1 MALADITQSRTT
13 GLDTATT
20 SYGIEP
26 WEKNIDGFVIPSI
39 QTKTGEYVTRF
50 AEWHG
55 LYRQIPELQAYI
67 DTYCRYLIGKKIIS
81 THKPTL
87 EAIKKIKGNGKDTC
101 RKILLNIKKV
111 SKICGNGFGEIIRD
125 NQGRLINLKPLDPE
139 TIRINSDESLMIK
152 NYEQVGWKDGKL
164 VAIRKPWNPEDI
176 FHIANKRIADEIT
189 GIAEAEALFKI
200 IKWRHQVMNSYS
212 VIIHRYLKPTYFYE
226 VNTDDETEMAD
237 IKTKIDNAVKNY
249 ENLIV
254 PKGTFDETSKTII
267 GNQGLLDPMPW
278 MNFLRRFFQTISGV
292 PDIVQGEARESAVSA
307 ANLNYISY
315 KERIM
320 QEQIEFEEEI
330 ESQLGLI
337 LKFEEPREIEEE
349 KLRIIEELGIEKKTN
364 ELENKKRVGPK
375 SQENAN

>member
-13 GLDTATT
+13 DMDSTTT
-20 SYGIEP
+20 SYGTEP
-26 WEKNIDGFVIPSI
+26 WEKNIEGFVIPSV

-67 DTYCRYLIGKKIIS
+67 DTYCRYLIGKKLSS

-87 EAIKKIKGNGKDTC
+87 DAIKRIKGNGKDTL

-125 NQGRLINLKPLDPE
+125 AQGRLINLKPLDPN
-139 TIRINSDESLMIK
+139 TIKINSDNKNMITS
-152 NYEQVGWKDGKL
+152 YEQVGWKEGKME
-164 VAIRKPWNPEDI
+164 VVGTPWNADEI

-226 VNTDDETEMAD
+226 VNTDDETEMAN

-254 PKGTFDETSKTII
+254 PKGTFDETQKTII
-267 GNQGLLDPMPW
+267 AGQGLLDPMPW

-320 QEQIEFEEEI
+320 QEQIEYEEEI
-330 ESQLGLI
+330 ESQLGLQI
-337 LKFEEPREIEEE
+337 KFEEPREIEEE
-349 KLRIIEELGIEKKTN
+349 KLRIIEELGLEKKTN